1 MTDDSTEFVPRHLR
15 DGAHIGPPRCQW
27 RRIANE
33 YNVEQCYDPIDM
45 AAGVDLCK
53 KHIRRIGYMAG
64 LMSVKRARE
73 TITTGHEGDIA
84 RLTRDV
90 QRLNRI
96 VNWQAKKLRGE
107 PTDEPVAT
115 PERPKDGTIYALL
128 SGYNVKIGWTSRD
141 LVDRLREY
149 PPNSTVLV
157 AYPGKRGEETKL
169 KRKFAHLRTHGA
181 EWFPYAPQ
189 ITEWVDQ
196 MVTKHGPPDPSW
208 TCGPAKAEPPRPH
221 ADRPV
226 LRPRDWR
233 GSRPA

>member
-1 MTDDSTEFVPRHLR
+1 MDNTSRQRAAERRHKHFPQAACL
-15 DGAHIGPPRCQW
+15 AHLIFYGEPLCPE
-27 RRIANE
+27 RR
-33 YNVEQCYDPIDM
+33 
-45 AAGVDLCK
+45 GRGSKLCK
-53 KHIRRIGYMAG
+53 DHATRVAEAIGWKPSAVWDDEQRAQLKAAKAEADSLRKQLSIEMDDNHATRRE
-64 LMSVKRARE
+64 LRE
-73 TITTGHEGDIA
+73 LKALPPAERHRT
-84 RLTRDV
+84 
-90 QRLNRI
+90 
-96 VNWQAKKLRGE
+96 
-107 PTDEPVAT
+107 
-115 PERPKDGTIYALL
+115 ERPEDGTIYALL